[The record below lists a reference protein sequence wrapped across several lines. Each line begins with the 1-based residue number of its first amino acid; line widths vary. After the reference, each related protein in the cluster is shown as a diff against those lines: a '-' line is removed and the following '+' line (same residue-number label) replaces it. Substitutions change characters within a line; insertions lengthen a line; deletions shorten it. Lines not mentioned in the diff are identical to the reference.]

1 MSSPPLVLGELPG
14 FVAAFVADE
23 LVPTLAALA
32 WAAAREPMTWSV
44 VVVGAVLWLA
54 WLRNIEPVPAA
65 RSTQPIRRG
74 TS

>member
-14 FVAAFVADE
+14 FVAAFVVDE

-44 VVVGAVLWLA
+44 VVVGAALWLA
-54 WLRNIEPVPAA
+54 CLRTMAPMQAA